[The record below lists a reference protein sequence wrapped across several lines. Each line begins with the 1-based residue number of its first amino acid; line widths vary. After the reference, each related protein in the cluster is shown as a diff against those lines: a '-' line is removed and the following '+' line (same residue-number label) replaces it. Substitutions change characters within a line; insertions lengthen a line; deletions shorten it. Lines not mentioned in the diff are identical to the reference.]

1 MDRIGRIFPWNRE
14 LDLGMILILLICN
27 YSNKYIIIYY
37 ISFCRA
43 LGLGATRGRIYIK
56 HPDVFKVSDYLYLF
70 VCFFY
75 NIYHNPR

>member
-1 MDRIGRIFPWNRE
+1 MDRIGRIFLWNRK
-14 LDLGMILILLICN
+14 LDLGMILILLIVT
-27 YSNKYIIIYY
+27 YIIIYY

-70 VCFFY
+70 VYFFY